1 MMLHQEHDFYVRN
14 ILPTEW
20 TRHRIVDYWKKDIVY
35 ILITDHSSYKV
46 SNKGLLTEYLHNVK
60 HIDDGIWSITIFA
73 T

>member
-1 MMLHQEHDFYVRN
+1 MISMFEIFYQPNEHV
-14 ILPTEW
+14 
-20 TRHRIVDYWKKDIVY
+20 IVLLIIEKKDIVY